1 MPKKATG
8 TKRVRR
14 FQEMEILQAAALRR
28 CAHGPP
34 TYFATAPYTSV
45 SRRPGAELIIPVHAH
60 LQAIHASLRE
70 ISCYT
75 KAADQKRLA
84 EAAMGKAKAR
94 TSSG

>member
-1 MPKKATG
+1 LCAWAANIFRDG
-8 TKRVRR
+8 ALYVR
-14 FQEMEILQAAALRR
+14 QQK
-28 CAHGPP
+28 
-34 TYFATAPYTSV
+34 T
-45 SRRPGAELIIPVHAH
+45 GAELIIPVHAH